1 MEAAVDFSE
10 KAVFTGPL
18 PCFSPDGKLVALA
31 QEYRLV
37 VREIETLA
45 VVGLFSC
52 LDRIEALSWS
62 PCGELI
68 LCGMY
73 THGTAQVFSITD
85 SEWNCSIT
93 EGLAGICNAQWCPS
107 CEEILLTAEF
117 QVKLSVWSL
126 VDQNCHN
133 LPPPKHPEAGVAFSP
148 DGTQLAVLERLE
160 CKDWLAVYDTSC
172 WELISHSP
180 LPTVDAADIS
190 WSPDGSCVACWDSP
204 AQGPLLSI
212 LDPAGSETNTPLAIH
227 QGNSYGLGF
236 KSVSWSPSGQLLV
249 VGSYEQDASVLNNVT
264 WTALAGFHHATAI
277 TGPASVL
284 VYQEEIENSK
294 QTNDLMLTNGEFQR
308 LYGGGTTQ
316 ENNSAVNRCR
326 ETSNK
331 NKNSSLSSSSRP
343 ANLPKLAIPAFGT
356 GGGGPS
362 SSRVSSPMKSP
373 LNSSRGNGGGG
384 NSNNPSPRKAPLSAR
399 GTHRSSTVATL
410 AGQLD
415 NPASLLGDNPDTS
428 TSQYIISELP
438 IKLPAARAAID
449 RPNPKAGIG
458 IATWSLDGA
467 FLATRCDDR
476 PNIMWIWDSA
486 KLELASVLIQAAPIR
501 VAEWAPTQPH
511 RLAVACASGRLYFWT
526 PNGASCAHVPVQ
538 GMKVTALKW
547 CEDGSAV
554 MVAGRDT
561 FVCAYLTLAGGF
573 GGTAA

>member
-18 PCFSPDGKLVALA
+18 PCFSPDGKLIALA

-37 VREIETLA
+37 VREVETLA

-73 THGTAQVFSITD
+73 THGTAQVFSIVD

-93 EGLAGICNAQWCPS
+93 EGLAGICNARWCPS
-107 CEEILLTAEF
+107 CEDILLTAEF

-126 VDQNCHN
+126 VDQNCRN
-133 LPPPKHPEAGVAFSP
+133 LPPPKHPEAGIAFSP

-172 WELISHSP
+172 WELISHSL
-180 LPTVDAADIS
+180 LPTTDAADIS

-204 AQGPLLSI
+204 AQGPLLCI
-212 LDPAGSETNTPLAIH
+212 LDPTDSDNNTPMAIH
-227 QGNSYGLGF
+227 HGTSYGLGF
-236 KSVSWSPSGQLLV
+236 KSVAWSPSGQLLV

-264 WTALAGFHHATAI
+264 WTALAGFHHANVI

-284 VYQEEIENSK
+284 VYQEEIENGRFDGEQHYNRSVH
-294 QTNDLMLTNGEFQR
+294 DNGNTIKGR
-308 LYGGGTTQ
+308 DALK
-316 ENNSAVNRCR
+316 NNGAVPSPRKPP
-326 ETSNK
+326 TAF
-331 NKNSSLSSSSRP
+331 SRP
-343 ANLPKLAIPAFGT
+343 ENLPKLAIPAMGS
-356 GGGGPS
+356 GGPSGPS
-362 SSRVSSPMKSP
+362 SSRASSPMKSP
-373 LNSSRGNGGGG
+373 SNSSRGE
-384 NSNNPSPRKAPLSAR
+384 NNNRSSPRKAPLSAR
-399 GTHRSSTVATL
+399 GGPHRSSAVATL

-415 NPASLLGDNPDTS
+415 NPASLLGDTPDSS

-438 IKLPAARAAID
+438 LKLPAARAATD
-449 RPNPKAGIG
+449 RPSPKIG
-458 IATWSLDGA
+458 VSIAIWSPDGA

-476 PNIMWIWDSA
+476 PNIMWVWDSS

-501 VAEWAPTQPH
+501 AAEWAPSQPH
-511 RLAVACASGRLYFWT
+511 RLAVACASGRVYFWT

-538 GMKVTALKW
+538 GMKVTSLKW
-547 CEDGSAV
+547 CADGSAL

-561 FVCAYLTLAGGF
+561 FVCAHLTLAGGF
-573 GGTAA
+573 GGIAA

>member
-37 VREIETLA
+37 VREVETLA

-73 THGTAQVFSITD
+73 THGTAQVFSIAD
-85 SEWNCSIT
+85 SEWSCSIT
-93 EGLAGICNAQWCPS
+93 EGLAGICSARWCPS

-126 VDQNCHN
+126 VDQNCQN
-133 LPPPKHPEAGVAFSP
+133 LPPPKHPEAGIAFSP

-180 LPTVDAADIS
+180 LPTTDAADIS
-190 WSPDGSCVACWDSP
+190 WAPDGSSIACWDSP
-204 AQGPLLSI
+204 AQGPLLCVM
-212 LDPAGSETNTPLAIH
+212 DPAGSDTNTPIAIH
-227 QGNSYGLGF
+227 QGSSYGLGF
-236 KSVSWSPSGQLLV
+236 KSVAWSPSGQLLV

-264 WTALAGFHHATAI
+264 WTALADFHHATAI

-284 VYQEEIENSK
+284 VYQEEIENPTKNTEEQDPRSREAK
-294 QTNDLMLTNGEFQR
+294 ITANNTLNGS
-308 LYGGGTTQ
+308 
-316 ENNSAVNRCR
+316 SALPSPR
-326 ETSNK
+326 K
-331 NKNSSLSSSSRP
+331 AFGSSSAARP
-343 ANLPKLAIPAFGT
+343 VSLPRLAIPAVT
-356 GGGGPS
+356 GGPNGPS
-362 SSRVSSPMKSP
+362 SSRASSPMKSP
-373 LNSSRGNGGGG
+373 LNSARSASGGA
-384 NSNNPSPRKAPLSAR
+384 NTNLKVSPRKAPLSAR
-399 GTHRSSTVATL
+399 GTLRSSTVATL

-438 IKLPAARAAID
+438 LKLPAVRAGTD
-449 RPNPKAGIG
+449 RPNPKAGVG
-458 IATWSLDGA
+458 IATWSPDGA

-486 KLELASVLIQAAPIR
+486 KLELASVLIQSAPIR
-501 VAEWAPTQPH
+501 AAEWAPTQPH
-511 RLAVACASGRLYFWT
+511 RLAVACTSGRVYFWT

-538 GMKVTALKW
+538 GMKVTSLKW
-547 CEDGSAV
+547 GADGSAL
-554 MVAGRDT
+554 MVAGREM
-561 FVCAYLTLAGGF
+561 FVCAYLTLAGGY
-573 GGTAA
+573 GGLAA